1 MERNYSRSTMNLVED
16 LFVGVRV
23 ETSVLA
29 GATYLLDG
37 PISTELFNVYGRIK
51 VNQLFME
58 AITTLGNQAC
68 EIYFTFTQTTP
79 AIGIQPINGTP
90 VGGVPLLAAGLR
102 LIYIGGAVANLGV
115 ITSFAGISDV
125 ICASPQILGTV
136 GGVSTLGIT
145 TDQVS
150 ILSGTVQFVLCYSA
164 MSEGAYC
171 EARL

>member
-1 MERNYSRSTMNLVED
+1 MDLAED

-23 ETSVLA
+23 ETSILA

-37 PISTELFNVYGRIK
+37 PISTELFAVRGRIK

-58 AITTLGNQAC
+58 AITALGNQAC
-68 EIYFTFTQTTP
+68 EVYFTFTQTTP

-90 VGGVPLLAAGLR
+90 VGGVPQLAAGLR
-102 LIYIGGAVANLGV
+102 LVYVGGAVATLGV
-115 ITSFAGISDV
+115 ITYFAGVSDV
-125 ICASPQILGTV
+125 ICSSPSILGTV

-145 TDQVS
+145 TDSVS
-150 ILSGTVQFVLCYSA
+150 ILSGTVRFVLCYSA

-171 EARL
+171 EALL